1 MVGAIGYDDRMN
13 RNHLAIFHAVT
24 RCGSFTAAA
33 ADMLISQPAL
43 SMQVRELEKRLGV
56 ELLERLPRGV
66 KLTAAGEILFGYADR
81 IQALEASAVQAMK
94 DVRSLKRGSLALGC
108 SLTIGTYLLPPLLA
122 RFNAKYPGIRVQVQI
137 ANTADIQQQIIDGVL
152 DIGLTEGFVEDPA
165 LDGVIFRYD
174 QLVAVSAAGHPLTQQ
189 RNITL
194 KQYLCFPLI
203 LREKGSGTRAVL
215 ERAATTVGLSLEPI
229 MELAS
234 PEAIKA
240 MVMANN
246 GVAVMSRL
254 AVEAELKA
262 GSLVAIPLT
271 DCKLHRPLH
280 RVVRRDRQ
288 ISQTLKAFLAL
299 LHSSAG
305 PVRAAKS

>member
-1 MVGAIGYDDRMN
+1 MN
-13 RNHLAIFHAVT
+13 RNHLAIFHAVA

-33 ADMLISQPAL
+33 TEMRISQPAL
-43 SMQVRELEKRLGV
+43 SMQVREFEKQLGV

-81 IQALEASAVQAMK
+81 IRAMEASAVQAMK

-108 SLTIGTYLLPPLLA
+108 SLTIGTYLLPQLLA
-122 RFNAKYPGIRVQVQI
+122 AFRAKYPGIRTQVQI
-137 ANTADIQQQIIDGVL
+137 ANTADIQQLISDGVL
-152 DIGLTEGFVEDPA
+152 DIGLTEGFVEDPT
-165 LDGVIFRYD
+165 LDGVIFRFD
-174 QLVAVSAAGHPLTQQ
+174 QLIPVAAAGHSLTQQ

-194 KQYLCFPLI
+194 KAFLTFPLI

-215 ERAATTVGLSLEPI
+215 ERAAIQAGLSLDPL
-229 MELAS
+229 MELTS

-246 GVAVMSRL
+246 GVAVMSLL
-254 AVEAELKA
+254 AVAAEIKA
-262 GSLVAIPLT
+262 GSLAGITLT

-280 RVVRRDRQ
+280 RVLRRDRQ
-288 ISQTLKAFLAL
+288 ISPALKAFLAL
-299 LHSSAG
+299 L
-305 PVRAAKS
+305 PQTAASPRPTKS

>member
-1 MVGAIGYDDRMN
+1 MN
-13 RNHLAIFHAVT
+13 RNHLAIFHAVA

-43 SMQVRELEKRLGV
+43 SMQVREFEKQLGV

-81 IQALEASAVQAMK
+81 IQAMEASAVQAMK
-94 DVRSLKRGSLALGC
+94 DVRSLKRGTLALGC

-122 RFNAKYPGIRVQVQI
+122 RFISKYPDIRTQIRI
-137 ANTADIQQQIIDGVL
+137 ANTADIQQQIIDGVV
-152 DIGLTEGFVEDPA
+152 DIGLTEGFVEDSA

-174 QLVAVSAAGHPLTQQ
+174 QLIAVAAPGHPLTQQ

-194 KQYLCFPLI
+194 KKCVGFPLI

-215 ERAATTVGLSLEPI
+215 ERAATKAGLSLEPI
-229 MELAS
+229 MELTS
-234 PEAIKA
+234 PEAIKT
-240 MVMANN
+240 MVMANI
-246 GVAVMSRL
+246 GVAVMSQL
-254 AVEAELKA
+254 AVEAEVRA
-262 GSLVAIPLT
+262 GSLAAIPLT

-288 ISQTLKAFLAL
+288 SSQALTAFLAML
-299 LHSSAG
+299 QPPAA
-305 PVRAAKS
+305 PIRPAKSSNIPS